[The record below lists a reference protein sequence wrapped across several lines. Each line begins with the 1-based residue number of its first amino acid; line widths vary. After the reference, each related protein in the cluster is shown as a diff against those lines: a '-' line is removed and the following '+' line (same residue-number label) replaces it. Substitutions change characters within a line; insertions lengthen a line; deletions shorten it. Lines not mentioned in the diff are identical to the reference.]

1 MLDSFADGCLV
12 SVPFSLVS
20 VWTSGFKHVIHKGSS
35 VSVFSGLVLP
45 PEGSA
50 GRQGYGGGQRVAV
63 KRINANTDCAMNSK
77 AYVALAELTR
87 VTQSMRREIDAL
99 SSFHHINIVRLV
111 GYCLPPPEASSAC
124 EVCLLYEFAPQG
136 NVAALLK
143 SNVEAMQLKWR
154 SRLKIAI
161 GVAKGLCCMHSSNP
175 DCPACHGDLNS
186 VNIVLMDDYTPKII
200 GLRLSNCVLNTS
212 KPDMSTENKSGARQ
226 DTSDYSCPDFIRN
239 KAMVSDVKCDI
250 FSFGIILLELLTGQL
265 QGWVNEEGEKVMLDI
280 ALNEKGALKAD
291 NRVQWPAIFVDD
303 LLLLARECVAPHHGR
318 IGSMTTVTHRLVA
331 MSNMHDTP
339 TTTEIDLIEENDLLL
354 ARLAAL
360 QLQLDTEAL
369 QSAETTHTCTSCS
382 NDCIP
387 ASKGAFCS
395 NRSLPHFVCGEERS
409 NCIGNMLCSQS
420 IDVTNF
426 VRNSFGIVCVS
437 CAALSPSVVSTFD
450 VSVLAQQSNKEAL
463 TAYISAITDA
473 ERQQRAIAADELRSH
488 FAVEV
493 MTFSESKSKADRKL
507 R

>member
-1 MLDSFADGCLV
+1 
-12 SVPFSLVS
+12 
-20 VWTSGFKHVIHKGSS
+20 
-35 VSVFSGLVLP
+35 
-45 PEGSA
+45 
-50 GRQGYGGGQRVAV
+50 VAV

-360 QLQLDTEAL
+360 QLQLDTEAM

>member
-1 MLDSFADGCLV
+1 M
-12 SVPFSLVS
+12 
-20 VWTSGFKHVIHKGSS
+20 
-35 VSVFSGLVLP
+35 
-45 PEGSA
+45 
-50 GRQGYGGGQRVAV
+50 AV
-63 KRINANTDCAMNSK
+63 KKINSAMNS
-77 AYVALAELTR
+77 AASVTLAEHTR
-87 VTQSMRREIDAL
+87 VAQSMRREIDAL

-111 GYCLPPPEASSAC
+111 GYCLPPPEAFSAN
-124 EVCLLYEFAPQG
+124 EVCLLYEFAPRG

-175 DCPACHGDLNS
+175 ACPACHGDLNS
-186 VNIVLMDDYTPKII
+186 VNIVLTDDYTPKII
-200 GLRLSNCVLNTS
+200 GLRLSNSVFNTS
-212 KPDMSTENKSGARQ
+212 ISDISTQNESRARQQ
-226 DTSDYSCPDFIRN
+226 DTSDYSCPDFIRS
-239 KAMVSDVKCDI
+239 KTMVSDAKCDI
-250 FSFGIILLELLTGQL
+250 FSFGIVLLELLTGQL
-265 QGWVNEEGEKVMLDI
+265 QGWVNEEGKKIMLDS
-280 ALNEKGALKAD
+280 ALKEKSALKAD

-303 LLLLARECVAPHHGR
+303 FLMLARECVAPHHGR

-331 MSNMHDTP
+331 MSNKHDTP
-339 TTTEIDLIEENDLLL
+339 TTAEIDLIEENDLLL

-360 QLQLDTEAL
+360 QLQLDTEAM
-369 QSAETTHTCTSCS
+369 QSAETTHKCTSCFD
-382 NDCIP
+382 DCIP

-395 NRSLPHFVCGEERS
+395 NRTFPHFVCGEERN
-409 NCIGNMLCSQS
+409 NCIGNMLCFQS

-426 VRNSFGIVCVS
+426 VRNSFGIVCAS
-437 CAALSPSVVSTFD
+437 CAALTPSVVSTFD

-488 FAVEV
+488 FAIEV
-493 MTFSESKSKADRKL
+493 MTLSESKADRKL